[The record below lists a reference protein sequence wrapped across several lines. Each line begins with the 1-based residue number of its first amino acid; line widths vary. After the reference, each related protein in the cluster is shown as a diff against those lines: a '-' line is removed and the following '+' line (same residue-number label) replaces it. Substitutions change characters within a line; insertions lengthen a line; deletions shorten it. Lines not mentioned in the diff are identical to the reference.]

1 MAATISTFQQFY
13 PPQTMKFL
21 YMIKLCV
28 NITVQKMKFGV
39 VRTYREAC
47 DMNKLDEKRHMLN
60 QVLAD
65 TRTSYNGYECNSVT
79 STQVDLVES
88 HGTKPSW
95 TIHALQANN
104 L

>member
-1 MAATISTFQQFY
+1 
-13 PPQTMKFL
+13 MKYL
-21 YMIKLCV
+21 YMIKLYV
-28 NITVQKMKFGV
+28 HITLHKMKFGV
-39 VRTYREAC
+39 VHTYREAC
-47 DMNKLDEKRHMLN
+47 DMNKLDETRHMLY

-65 TRTSYNGYECNSVT
+65 TRTCYNVYGCNSVT
-79 STQVDLVES
+79 STQVALVES